1 MDVRTLFAV
10 ALLFSASGAEVS
22 ARPLASPMP
31 VVQAERISSD
41 SYRVSWQAWKAG
53 VPVDVFVAN
62 RPDAPASARRQLV
75 DDDRDGTAVVTVP
88 AGERPYFYLQPPKG
102 QGRWVAER
110 LLPLEGGRNFRDLG
124 GYRTTDGRTVRWGKV
139 FRSGSMAGLTAAD
152 YTYLG
157 RLGIQAVCDFR
168 TAPERQQEPNQW
180 VRAARVSYWTRDYEL
195 SGGDL
200 GRLFG
205 GGKVTP
211 AQVRTTMA
219 EMYRAL
225 PYEQVPAYR
234 EMFRQML
241 AGQLPLA
248 FNCSAGKDRAGLA
261 AALVLTALGVPRET
275 VFADYAL
282 TDKYLAAALA
292 RNPSDGGAISGILS
306 RLPKDVA
313 EVLMSA
319 DPAYIR
325 AAFDEMTKR
334 DGSPEGY
341 LRKSLGVGPKEL
353 AALRKMLL
361 Q

>member
-1 MDVRTLFAV
+1 MRTLFAV
-10 ALLFSASGAEVS
+10 ALLLSASGVEVS
-22 ARPLASPMP
+22 ARPLPSPMP
-31 VVQAERISSD
+31 VAQAERIAPD

-53 VPVDVFVAN
+53 VPVDVFVAD
-62 RPDAPASARRQLV
+62 RPDAPAGARRQLV
-75 DDDRDGTAVVTVP
+75 DDDRDGTAVVTVA

-102 QGRWVAER
+102 QGHWVAER

-124 GYRTTDGRTVRWGKV
+124 GYLTTDGRTVRWGKV
-139 FRSGSMAGLTAAD
+139 FRSGSMTGLTTAD
-152 YTYLG
+152 YAYLG
-157 RLGIQAVCDFR
+157 RLGIQTVCDFR
-168 TAPERQQEPNQW
+168 TASERKDEPNQW
-180 VRAARVSYWTRDYEL
+180 VKAARVNYWTRDYEL

-200 GRLFG
+200 GKLFG
-205 GGKVTP
+205 GSKLTP
-211 AQVRTTMA
+211 EQVRSTMA

-241 AGQLPLA
+241 AGRLPLA

-292 RNPSDGGAISGILS
+292 RNPSGNGILS
-306 RLPKDVA
+306 RLPKDIA
-313 EVLMSA
+313 EPLLSA

-325 AAFDEMTKR
+325 AAFDEMAKR

-341 LRKSLGVGPKEL
+341 LRNALGVGPKER
-353 AALRKMLL
+353 AALRKMLV